1 MRTEMNP
8 VKVAIKSYLDNRAK
22 NDNLFAHNYAK
33 KNKNIDE
40 CFDYIIGEVRKKGTQ
55 VYMTDAE
62 VFGLAVHYYDE
73 DDIKIN
79 KLPKETKVSAS
90 AQVAELSEEDRA
102 KAYEQAV
109 REYQQQCL
117 NRMKAAE
124 MEKAKQLAERRKT
137 ERNNKQAE
145 PSLFDF

>member
-1 MRTEMNP
+1 MNGTDHFKRTIQ
-8 VKVAIKSYLDNRAK
+8 AYLDSRAAEDK
-22 NDNLFAHNYAK
+22 LFAASYHKA
-33 KNKNIDE
+33 NKNIDE

-62 VFGLAVHYYDE
+62 VFGLAIHYYDE

-124 MEKAKQLAERRKT
+124 MEKAKQLSERRKT

>member
-8 VKVAIKSYLDNRAK
+8 VKQAIKAYLDDRAK
-22 NDNLFAHNYAK
+22 NDKLFAQNYAK

-124 MEKAKQLAERRKT
+124 MEKAKQLSERRKT

>member
-1 MRTEMNP
+1 MNP
-8 VKVAIKSYLDNRAK
+8 VKQAIKAYLDDRAK
-22 NDNLFAHNYAK
+22 NDELFAQNYAK

-73 DDIKIN
+73 DDIKIS

>member
-1 MRTEMNP
+1 MNP
-8 VKVAIKSYLDNRAK
+8 VKQAIKAYLDDRAK
-22 NDNLFAHNYAK
+22 NDELFAQNYAK

-124 MEKAKQLAERRKT
+124 MEKAKQLSERRKT

>member
-1 MRTEMNP
+1 MNP

-62 VFGLAVHYYDE
+62 VFGLAIHYYDE

-90 AQVAELSEEDRA
+90 AQVTELSEEDRA

>member
-1 MRTEMNP
+1 MNP

-90 AQVAELSEEDRA
+90 AQVTELSEEDRA

>member
-1 MRTEMNP
+1 MNP
-8 VKVAIKSYLDNRAK
+8 VKQAIKAYLDDRAK
-22 NDNLFAHNYAK
+22 NDKLFAQNYAK

-62 VFGLAVHYYDE
+62 VFGLAIHYYDE

-124 MEKAKQLAERRKT
+124 MEKAKQLSERRKT

>member
-1 MRTEMNP
+1 MNP
-8 VKVAIKSYLDNRAK
+8 VKQAIKAYLDDRAK
-22 NDNLFAHNYAK
+22 NDKLFAQNYAK

-124 MEKAKQLAERRKT
+124 MEKAKQLSERRKT